1 MTQTVEIRRS
11 IAPITVT
18 GWRIYDLYELND
30 QVSQDVTR
38 GVIVRLSESGKIL
51 PDKAKDVHA
60 RELKM
65 ILKEYG
71 DQPLAIHLC
80 TSAASELVPQLMN
93 QFCQQFY
100 DLFGR
105 VFQINKPISAES
117 AEELLKLKERYQ
129 LKVILQHYN
138 LLSATPDDPR
148 VELADQLLID
158 MGGGRGKQQVQLNE
172 KTLQFVNKLL
182 EVSSAPLGLAGRLSA
197 QAVNELS
204 EYLDQLAQ
212 YTQRP
217 IAFDSESQMRVDSD
231 LNLERIQEYTQAC
244 LGALQNWSSLTGS

>member
-1 MTQTVEIRRS
+1 MIKTGEPSES
-11 IAPITVT
+11 IAPVTVT
-18 GWRIYDLYELND
+18 GWRIYDFYELND
-30 QVSQDVTR
+30 EVSQDVTR
-38 GVIVRLSESGKIL
+38 GVIVRLSETGKVL

-65 ILKEYG
+65 ILEEYG

-80 TSAASELVPQLMN
+80 TSASSELVPQLMS
-93 QFCQQFY
+93 QLCQRF
-100 DLFGR
+100 DGLSGR
-105 VFQINKPISAES
+105 VFQINKPISAEV
-117 AEELLKLKERYQ
+117 AEELLKLKERYR

-148 VELADQLLID
+148 VALADQLLID
-158 MGGGRGKQQVQLNE
+158 VGGGRGKQQVQLNE
-172 KTLQFVNKLL
+172 RTLQFVNKLL
-182 EVSSAPLGLAGRLSA
+182 EVSSAPLGLAGRLNAS
-197 QAVNELS
+197 AVNELS
-204 EYLDQLAQ
+204 ASLDQLAQ

-244 LGALQNWSSLTGS
+244 LGALQRWSHLTGS